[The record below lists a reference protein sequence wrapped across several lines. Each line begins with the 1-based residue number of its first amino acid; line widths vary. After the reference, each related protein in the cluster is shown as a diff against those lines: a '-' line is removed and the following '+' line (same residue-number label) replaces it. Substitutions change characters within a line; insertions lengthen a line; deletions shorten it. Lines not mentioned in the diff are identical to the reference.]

1 MVIKMLTKEQLQ
13 GILISLPKPEVH
25 ISKDTRL
32 RTGYKVRLRLNVRAN
47 EDFLLNLQRT
57 LLHYSVESNYKS
69 SEHASRNKPI
79 LRISGIDNLIQV
91 MKLMPDLPDAKGH
104 IEPFSQIIALVAE
117 GAHLTQEGLD
127 DILTLKGWI

>member
-1 MVIKMLTKEQLQ
+1 MNTMLTKEQLQ

-25 ISKDTRL
+25 VSKDTRL
-32 RTGYKVRLRLNVRAN
+32 RTGYKVRLRLNVRAR

-57 LLHYSVESNYKS
+57 LLHYGVESNYKET
-69 SEHASRNKPI
+69 EHASRNKPI
-79 LRISGIDNLIQV
+79 LRISGIENLLSV
-91 MKLMPDLPDAKGH
+91 MKIMPDLPDAKGH
-104 IEPFSQIIALVAE
+104 IEPFIKIIALVAE